1 MLLNFYYYDLFHI
14 YFRFYFSLSIFIIIY
29 FFLKTPKVSLGALN
43 IPLNSQT
50 TMNETYDKLTASNSN
65 SDPDPNT
72 NSINNENE
80 DNKTV

>member
-1 MLLNFYYYDLFHI
+1 MLLNFITI
-14 YFRFYFSLSIFIIIY
+14 YFIYLFSFLFLSLFLFY
-29 FFLKTPKVSLGALN
+29 FLKTPKVSLGALN

-72 NSINNENE
+72 NSTNNENE

>member
-1 MLLNFYYYDLFHI
+1 MLLNFITIFFIYI
-14 YFRFYFSLSIFIIIY
+14 YFCFYFSLY
-29 FFLKTPKVSLGALN
+29 FYFLKTPKVSLGALN
-43 IPLNSQT
+43 TPLNSQT

-72 NSINNENE
+72 NSTNNENE